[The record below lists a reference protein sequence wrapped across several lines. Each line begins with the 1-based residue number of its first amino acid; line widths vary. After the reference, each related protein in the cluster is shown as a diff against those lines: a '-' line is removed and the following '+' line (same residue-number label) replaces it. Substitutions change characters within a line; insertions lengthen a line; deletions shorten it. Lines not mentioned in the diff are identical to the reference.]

1 MHETTCSSPS
11 IGNGF
16 LSERIPYAGL
26 CKVATIKIILSQSFN
41 SNEVWKMKTV
51 PRNTHAHMLTQST
64 REDYKE
70 LTFQDFFK
78 DWIENLNIR

>member
-26 CKVATIKIILSQSFN
+26 CKAAIIKTILSQSFN
-41 SNEVWKMKTV
+41 PNEVLKMKKDCA
-51 PRNTHAHMLTQST
+51 PQHARTYVDTAHP
-64 REDYKE
+64 EDYKE
-70 LTFQDFFK
+70 LTFQDLFQDRSK
-78 DWIENLNIR
+78 KN